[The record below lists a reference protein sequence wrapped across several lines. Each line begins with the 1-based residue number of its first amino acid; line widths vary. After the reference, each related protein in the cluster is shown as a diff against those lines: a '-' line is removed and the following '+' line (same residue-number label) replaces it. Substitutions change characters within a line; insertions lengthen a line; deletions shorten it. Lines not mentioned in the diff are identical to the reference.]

1 MAEDLKKKLQEQVDA
16 YNELNRKKQELEVEL
31 NKVNQDLLKKL
42 GAIEMLQ
49 NLNKEDKK
57 DD

>member
-1 MAEDLKKKLQEQVDA
+1 MAENLKEKLQEQVDA
-16 YNELNRKKQELEVEL
+16 YNELNKKKQELEVEI
-31 NKVNQDLLKKL
+31 NRVSQDLLKKL